1 MTSPQPLE
9 TIEQKLERLK
19 REGEAPEFLTI
30 EGFKTLSNGYLINDE
45 TPKAMYRR
53 VAKAAARHVK
63 RPEAEQEF
71 YNIIWNNWLCLSTPV
86 ASNLGTNRGLPISCF
101 GQFVH
106 DSVDGIFQSYHET
119 AMLTKNGGGIG
130 KYWGSVRASGT
141 PIKGNG
147 FSEGIVPWLKVEESV
162 IQSTAQGG
170 VRRGSSAAYLDDHHG
185 DVIDFIN
192 LRRPIGDPSRK
203 CLSVNF
209 HHAVNVSDQL
219 MHDAI
224 KGNVK
229 ARHIYSELLRA
240 RIELG
245 EPYISFI
252 DTANRTAPKT
262 FGGRKIYQSQLCSEI
277 FLPSDPERTF
287 VCCLSS
293 LNLARWDEFKD
304 TNTVELSIEFLD
316 GVISEFIERASS
328 SAGLQ
333 KAVRSAREG
342 RTIGLGVIGWHTYL
356 QKNMIAFDSFEAM
369 MHNGAIFKKIKEKAD
384 KATRDLAKRL
394 GGCEWDPE
402 VRNASLLAI
411 APTTS
416 NSLISGG
423 VSQGIEPIAANI
435 YAQKSAKGTFVR
447 KNPELEKLLK
457 SKNKDTPEVW
467 DAINSNRGSVRTL
480 DFLSEEEKAVFQT
493 FREINQFALVRQA
506 GQRQKFIDQG
516 QSLNLAFAMPADISD
531 TESKERLSKYIHEV
545 HLEAWKLGVKSL
557 YYVRTESVLKG
568 ESIFKDA
575 SDCKSCEG

>member
-1 MTSPQPLE
+1 MKSQQQLE
-9 TIEQKLERLK
+9 TPEQTLARLK
-19 REGEAPEFLTI
+19 LEGEAPEWLTL
-30 EGFKTLSNGYLINDE
+30 EGLKTLSKGYLVGDE
-45 TPKAMYRR
+45 TPKMMYQR
-53 VAKAAARHVK
+53 VAKASAKHCK
-63 RPEAEQEF
+63 RPEAEKEF
-71 YNIIWNNWLCLSTPV
+71 FDIIWKNWLCLSTPV
-86 ASNLGTNRGLPISCF
+86 ASNLGTERGLPISCF
-101 GQFVH
+101 GQYVE

-119 AMLTKNGGGIG
+119 AILTKSGGGIG
-130 KYWGSVRASGT
+130 KYWGRVRASGT

-147 FSEGIVPWLKVEESV
+147 LSEGIVPWLKVEESV
-162 IQSTAQGG
+162 IQSTSQGG
-170 VRRGSSAAYLDDHHG
+170 VRRGSSAAYLDDIHG

-192 LRRPIGDPSRK
+192 LRRPIGDPSRR

-219 MHDAI
+219 MHDAM

-252 DTANRTAPKT
+252 DTANRTAPSS
-262 FGGRKIYQSQLCSEI
+262 FGGRKIHQSQLCSEI
-277 FLPSDPERTF
+277 FLPSGPEYTF

-293 LNLARWDEFKD
+293 LNLTRWDEFKD
-304 TNTVELSIEFLD
+304 TNAVELSIEFLD
-316 GVISEFIERASS
+316 GVISEFIEKASGVH
-328 SAGLQ
+328 GLE
-333 KAVRSAREG
+333 KAVRSASEG

-384 KATRDLAKRL
+384 KATRALAERL
-394 GGCEWDPE
+394 GGCKWDPT
-402 VRNASLLAI
+402 VRNASLLAV

-447 KNPELEKLLK
+447 KNPELERLLRAK
-457 SKNKDTPEVW
+457 GKDTPEVW
-467 DAINSNRGSVRTL
+467 DQINSNRGSVRTL
-480 DFLSEEEKAVFQT
+480 DFLTEEEKAVFQT
-493 FREINQFALVRQA
+493 FREINQFSLVRQA
-506 GQRQKFIDQG
+506 GQRQKYIDQG
-516 QSLNLAFAMPADISD
+516 QSLNLAFAMPADITD
-531 TESKERLSKYIHEV
+531 TESKERLSKYVHEV

-575 SDCKSCEG
+575 SDCKSCEA